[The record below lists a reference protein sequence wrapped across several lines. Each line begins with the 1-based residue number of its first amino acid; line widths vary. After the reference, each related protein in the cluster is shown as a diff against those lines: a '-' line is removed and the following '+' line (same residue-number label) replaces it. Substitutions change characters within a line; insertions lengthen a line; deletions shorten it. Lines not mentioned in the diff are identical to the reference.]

1 MKAPEIFGLI
11 VRTVGVFL
19 VYQTILVVIGVISV
33 GNTHFAGGSNLGGM
47 TLLRVVAM
55 AGAAVWFLFGAP
67 PLQKVAYP
75 ETPASNPSPSNGEKP
90 ATPPAKPQYD
100 GPPCVSCGQRMPA
113 NSKTCPHCG
122 WTQP

>member
-19 VYQTILVVIGVISV
+19 VYQTVLVVVGVVSLA
-33 GNTHFAGGSNLGGM
+33 TTQFPGGSSFGGGS
-47 TLLRVVAM
+47 LLRVVAM

-75 ETPASNPSPSNGEKP
+75 ETPDTSSSGREKP
-90 ATPPAKPQYD
+90 VTLSAKPQYD

-122 WTQP
+122 WAQP